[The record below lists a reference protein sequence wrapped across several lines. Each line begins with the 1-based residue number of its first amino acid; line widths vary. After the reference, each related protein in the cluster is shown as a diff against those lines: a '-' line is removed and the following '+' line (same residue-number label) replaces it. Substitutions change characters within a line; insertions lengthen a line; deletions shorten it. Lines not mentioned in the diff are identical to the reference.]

1 MAAGHSI
8 DLVSW
13 QAEFDDLVGLIA
25 GRFVRVESRRLA
37 REAMLGLMSPLAVKN
52 CWTLAEHAGHDSP
65 DRLQHLL
72 RKAKWDTDGVRDD
85 LRGYVVDRLG
95 DHDAMLIAD
104 ETGDVKK
111 GDQTV
116 GVQRQYTGT
125 AGRIENSQVA
135 VYLTYASSK
144 GHALVDRALYLPQS
158 WTDDQ
163 RREQAGVPDDVEFAT
178 KPALAGEMI
187 TRALDAGVPATWVA
201 GDEVY
206 GGDPGL
212 RRTLEDRGTGYVLAV
227 ACSHPVRTHAGKHR
241 ADELAARL
249 PKRAWQRLSAGNGSK
264 GPRFYDWAWISI
276 EPSRTNH
283 TDHTDHTDSSGCW
296 WLLVR
301 RNNTTGELAYYRCWS
316 PRPVPLRELVRVAGR
331 RWTIEESFQAGKTL
345 TGLDQ
350 HQVRRWTSWHR
361 WTILAM
367 LAYAF
372 LAVTT
377 ATERTENPT
386 PQDIDGVSLI
396 ALTCNEIHRLFN
408 TFIVEPIR
416 DLRHRLHWSLWRR
429 RHQHRARTS
438 HYHRRQA
445 LPA

>member
-1 MAAGHSI
+1 VAVAAGHSL
-8 DLVSW
+8 DLVGW
-13 QAEFDDLVGLIA
+13 RAEFDGLMGVIA
-25 GRFVRVESRRLA
+25 GRFARVESRRLA
-37 REAMLGLMSPLAVKN
+37 RDAVLGLVSPLAVKN

-72 RKAKWDTDGVRDD
+72 SKAKWDTDGVRND

-95 DHDAMLIAD
+95 DPDAVLICD

-111 GDQTV
+111 GDRTV

-125 AGRIENSQVA
+125 AGRIENAQVA
-135 VYLTYASSK
+135 VYLTYAGNK
-144 GHALVDRALYLPQS
+144 GHALIDRELYLPRS
-158 WTDDQ
+158 WIDDEE
-163 RREQAGVPDDVEFAT
+163 RREQAGVPEDVEFAT

-187 TRALDAGVPATWVA
+187 TRALDAGVPAAWVA

-212 RRTLEDRGTGYVLAV
+212 RETLEDRGIGYVLAV
-227 ACSHPVRTHAGKHR
+227 ACSHPAHTGAGKHR
-241 ADELAARL
+241 ADELTAL
-249 PKRAWQRLSAGNGSK
+249 VPKRAWQRLSAGAGSK
-264 GPRFYDWAWISI
+264 GPRFYDWAWTSI
-276 EPSRTNH
+276 EPSG
-283 TDHTDHTDSSGCW
+283 TDVSGCW

-301 RNNTTGELAYYRCWS
+301 RNNTTGELAYYRCYA
-316 PRPVPLRELVRVAGR
+316 PRPMPLRELVRVAGR
-331 RWTIEESFQAGKTL
+331 RWAVEESFQASKNL

-367 LAYAF
+367 LAYA
-372 LAVTT
+372 LLTT
-377 ATERTENPT
+377 IAATERAENPT
-386 PQDIDGVSLI
+386 PQGVSLI

-408 TFIVEPIR
+408 TLITKPIR
-416 DLRHRLHWSLWRR
+416 DLPQRLQWSLWRR

-438 HYHRRQA
+438 QNQRRA
-445 LPA
+445 AAEP